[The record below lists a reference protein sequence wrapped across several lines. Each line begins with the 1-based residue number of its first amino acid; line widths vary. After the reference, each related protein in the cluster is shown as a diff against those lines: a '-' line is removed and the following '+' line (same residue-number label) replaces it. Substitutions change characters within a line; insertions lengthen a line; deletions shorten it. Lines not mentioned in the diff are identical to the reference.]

1 MCDDISEIADNSKG
15 TYTPPRIPARQVC
28 VIGKQLQYKV
38 MDIVVGHMYPHHHGK
53 RADLEVNEDMK
64 GAKIF
69 TRIKSSDI
77 AL

>member
-1 MCDDISEIADNSKG
+1 M
-15 TYTPPRIPARQVC
+15 
-28 VIGKQLQYKV
+28 
-38 MDIVVGHMYPHHHGK
+38 HHHHYGK
-53 RADLEVNEDMK
+53 RADLEVNEDVK